1 MEDTELI
8 NQALGGNDTA
18 YTVLYKK
25 YSGKLLGF
33 AIKRLSNKNDAQELV
48 QRTFIKAF
56 GKLNTIID
64 KNKLES
70 WLFRIYKNNEM
81 DFFRER
87 KITEDISE
95 IKLKDFD
102 DLELGIKKSDL
113 PAFAQKRLEKFGCN
127 IDTFD
132 DFEVLLIDKVGE
144 KCRKLFNLKYLEKI
158 SYREMAKVFY
168 KQHTEK
174 QLKDQL
180 YECMKK
186 ARKNFN

>member
-1 MEDTELI
+1 MNDTKLI
-8 NQALGGNDTA
+8 NQALGGGEAA
-18 YTVLYKK
+18 YTALYRK

-33 AIKRLSNKNDAQELV
+33 ATKRLSNKSDAEELM

-56 GKLNTIID
+56 SKLNTIVD
-64 KNKLES
+64 KAKFES
-70 WLFRIYKNNEM
+70 WLFRIYRNNET

-87 KITEDISE
+87 KLTEDISTV
-95 IKLKDFD
+95 KLKEFD

-132 DFEVLLIDKVGE
+132 DFEVLLINKIGE
-144 KCRKLFNLKYLEKI
+144 KCKKLFNLKYLEKI

-168 KQHTEK
+168 TQHTEK